1 MKYIL
6 YNICSKNRITKNVVK
21 RIEGKLQIIYSMD
34 RETLIW
40 AAEKE
45 LLKLIFYTVVFMI
58 FIFVVGRMS
67 LHFCLAG
74 LSLLY
79 IQGMNSIYASY
90 DKLEIKLLKQFERFI
105 QDIRFQFRFDGML
118 EEALQEAVQD
128 SEYEMSLQ
136 GIRMIESLKAWKND
150 ELREPYEE
158 TAPNH
163 YFLTFY
169 ALCETVIYYG
179 DKKVNGRSLFL
190 TNIGYLKEDVNI
202 EILKREKNRSMF
214 MGLFGVTIL
223 PVFSIKLIEQ
233 WGIHNMP
240 ELRGFY
246 YEMAGAVTTIII
258 TVVTLIIYH
267 IIMKLKYPVDFDKHK
282 NQWVDEL
289 LEVNFVDRFLMKRIS
304 KKYKKYYNREKMLKS
319 IVYPYNV
326 KELMIKQFITAAI
339 AFIFMMILLISIGL
353 SKLSVVGFQSGGLI
367 LSIIFSACFAVL
379 GYHYEYFNIA
389 LRRKMLEINRE
400 EEVVRFQSI
409 ILILMYMDRVTIELV
424 LAWME
429 EFAIVFKDNL
439 EMLADSLA
447 YEGIQSFY
455 KAKETVGFLPFER
468 ILDCFIAS
476 DRIGISEAFSD
487 VLSERIY
494 YIEKHKQ
501 ENEIMINNRSVI
513 AKTIAF
519 IPLCLVIIAELIVP
533 FVYFGL
539 KQLSLFRI

>member
-1 MKYIL
+1 M
-6 YNICSKNRITKNVVK
+6 VK

-79 IQGMNSIYASY
+79 IQEMNSIYASY